1 MRPSSTLFA
10 ILVALAIAASA
21 APAAAQGDPQRYQ
34 TAIQNALSE
43 FQSGRFEEARAF
55 FRQAHREIPNP
66 RTLRGIG
73 MASYELRDYVDAYR
87 ALSRALSFGPSDRDL
102 TPEHRASASQLL
114 ERTRML
120 IGTIGV
126 PPQARVRVDG
136 EDYLVE
142 PDSHIVVSL
151 GEHRVAVLL
160 PDGRQG
166 MQQVQV
172 IGGETIAWSAPLV
185 PGGRPGQPQPQPAQ
199 PQPVQPQPV
208 QPQPV
213 QPEPVAQPEPEP
225 EAPPE
230 HRSLEAL
237 EEERPPT
244 MTPIA
249 PRGEERHDE
258 PLPGFEPER
267 PLPRFRLNAMGF
279 VGAGSYATYSGRD
292 WFAGTS
298 YYGAVTYGAA
308 VTGLVQVAD
317 VFGVGLQLAGSY
329 ASLFEANTTADTG
342 WWAQTDILAWGE
354 LRFGMLGVGVGVG
367 AAVGFQEISSF
378 EMGYRF
384 VDVRADVSLGLAADV
399 RLYFADD
406 LLFVAA
412 EGRFAVGEVYGAMA
426 GVIAFGVEPLR

>member
-1 MRPSSTLFA
+1 MRPSSTLLA

-120 IGTIGV
+120 IGTVEV

-142 PDSHIVVSL
+142 PGSHVVVSL
-151 GEHRVAVLL
+151 GEHRIAVLL

-185 PGGRPGQPQPQPAQ
+185 PGGR
-199 PQPVQPQPV
+199 
-208 QPQPV
+208 
-213 QPEPVAQPEPEP
+213 
-225 EAPPE
+225 
-230 HRSLEAL
+230 
-237 EEERPPT
+237 
-244 MTPIA
+244 
-249 PRGEERHDE
+249 
-258 PLPGFEPER
+258 
-267 PLPRFRLNAMGF
+267 
-279 VGAGSYATYSGRD
+279 AGCGC
-292 WFAGTS
+292 
-298 YYGAVTYGAA
+298 
-308 VTGLVQVAD
+308 TG
-317 VFGVGLQLAGSY
+317 
-329 ASLFEANTTADTG
+329 
-342 WWAQTDILAWGE
+342 
-354 LRFGMLGVGVGVG
+354 
-367 AAVGFQEISSF
+367 
-378 EMGYRF
+378 
-384 VDVRADVSLGLAADV
+384 
-399 RLYFADD
+399 
-406 LLFVAA
+406 
-412 EGRFAVGEVYGAMA
+412 
-426 GVIAFGVEPLR
+426 